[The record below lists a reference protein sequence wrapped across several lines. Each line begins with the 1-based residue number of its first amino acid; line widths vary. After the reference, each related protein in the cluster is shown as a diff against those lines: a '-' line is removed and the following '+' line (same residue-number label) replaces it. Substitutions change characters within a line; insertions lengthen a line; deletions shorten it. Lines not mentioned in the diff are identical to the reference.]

1 MLEGN
6 KNLYNF
12 LQLSILSQEGEGY
25 TEGCV
30 TYTCTRFKILP
41 NKFVLANFHHWQPSI
56 VFFQTGQES
65 DEPGAQRGEQ

>member
-30 TYTCTRFKILP
+30 TYTCQRSSSTNLEEKLFHVNPPGI
-41 NKFVLANFHHWQPSI
+41 VLLQA
-56 VFFQTGQES
+56 GQES
-65 DEPGAQRGEQ
+65 DEPSAQRGEQ